1 MRNLIG
7 FLLLCILLAQNCA
20 LALTGIDYPAWDGAT
35 PVQNALAG
43 SIDGANIYL
52 EFDASADYSMRG
64 EGYLLACFFAYDAA
78 EQNYI
83 ELYLLMPET
92 IAAGDVITPQ
102 TAAANGAELASISL
116 FEVYASGDESEYAAG
131 QIADQAYPV
140 DSSYSI
146 AIESAQIAEDKAIV
160 SGKLDATLSDGTR
173 TIALSGVQFHFALPT
188 GNASAAPQPA
198 QTDSVPENCVKV

>member
-1 MRNLIG
+1 MKKLMGLALLFI
-7 FLLLCILLAQNCA
+7 LLLQSCA
-20 LALTGIDYPAWDGAT
+20 LALTGTDYPAWDGAA

-43 SIDGANIYL
+43 SIDGANIQL

-78 EQNYI
+78 QQNYI

-102 TAAANGAELASISL
+102 TAAAHGAELASNSL
-116 FEVYASGDESEYAAG
+116 FEVYASGDEAEYMAG
-131 QIADQAYPV
+131 QIADQAYPTG
-140 DSSYSI
+140 SSYSI
-146 AIESAQIAEDKAIV
+146 AIESAQTADDKITV
-160 SGKLDATLSDGTR
+160 SGNLDAILSDGAR

-188 GNASAAPQPA
+188 GNTSAAPQPA

>member
-20 LALTGIDYPAWDGAT
+20 LALTGIDYPAWDGAA

-43 SIDGANIYL
+43 SIDGANIQL

-64 EGYLLACFFAYDAA
+64 EGYLIACFYAYDAA
-78 EQNYI
+78 RQNYI

-102 TAAANGAELASISL
+102 TAAASGAELASVSL
-116 FEVYASGDESEYAAG
+116 FEVYASGDEAEYMAG
-131 QIADQAYPV
+131 QIADQAYPEG
-140 DSSYSI
+140 SSYSI
-146 AIESAQIAEDKAIV
+146 AIESAQTDADKITV
-160 SGKLDATLSDGTR
+160 SGNLDAILSDGTNA
-173 TIALSGVQFHFALPT
+173 IALSGVQFHFALPT
-188 GNASAAPQPA
+188 DNASAA
-198 QTDSVPENCVKV
+198 QTDTVPENCVKV